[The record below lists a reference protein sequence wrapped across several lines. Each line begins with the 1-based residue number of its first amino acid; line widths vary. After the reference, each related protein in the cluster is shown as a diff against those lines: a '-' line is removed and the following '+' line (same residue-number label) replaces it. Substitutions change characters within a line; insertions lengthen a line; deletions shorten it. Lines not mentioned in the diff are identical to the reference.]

1 MGGCCIVPDFL
12 RETKSWLYLAAVIAL
27 LILATVV
34 VSRCT
39 QSHDQSQRTE
49 KATSKALDTVATQT
63 PVIRQE
69 QEDKQRE
76 VDNIEGSDQ
85 RLPDGYGRDLQQL
98 RDKRNPR

>member
-1 MGGCCIVPDFL
+1 MTFL

-27 LILATVV
+27 LVLATVV
-34 VSRCT
+34 ISRCT
-39 QSHDQSQRTE
+39 QSRDQSARTE
-49 KATSKALDTVATQT
+49 KATSKALDNVATQT
-63 PVIRQE
+63 PAIRQE

-85 RLPDGYGRDLQQL
+85 RLPDGYGDDLQRL

>member
-1 MGGCCIVPDFL
+1 M
-12 RETKSWLYLAAVIAL
+12 REVKSWLYLAAVIAL
-27 LILATVV
+27 LILATFV

-39 QSHDQSQRTE
+39 QSRDQSARTE
-49 KATSKALDTVATQT
+49 KATSKALDNVATQT
-63 PVIRQE
+63 PAIRQE

>member
-1 MGGCCIVPDFL
+1 MTFL
-12 RETKSWLYLAAVIAL
+12 REAKSWLYLAAVIAL

-34 VSRCT
+34 ISRCT
-39 QSHDQSQRTE
+39 QSQGQSQRTE
-49 KATSKALDTVATQT
+49 KATSKALDNVATQT
-63 PVIRQE
+63 PAIRQE

-85 RLPDGYGRDLQQL
+85 RLPDGYGDDLQRL